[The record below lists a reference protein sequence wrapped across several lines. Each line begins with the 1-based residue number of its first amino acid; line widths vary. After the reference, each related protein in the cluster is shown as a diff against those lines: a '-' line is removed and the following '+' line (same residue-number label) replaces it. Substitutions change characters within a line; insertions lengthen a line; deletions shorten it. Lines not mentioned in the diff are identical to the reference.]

1 VKRSPSSEAH
11 GNSPAVTLKLRI
23 LPIDIDGGETHLLII
38 KKKKEGIEI
47 RGDKRN

>member
-23 LPIDIDGGETHLLII
+23 LPIDRFDRGETPLLII
-38 KKKKEGIEI
+38 KKKEG
-47 RGDKRN
+47 RYRNMRR